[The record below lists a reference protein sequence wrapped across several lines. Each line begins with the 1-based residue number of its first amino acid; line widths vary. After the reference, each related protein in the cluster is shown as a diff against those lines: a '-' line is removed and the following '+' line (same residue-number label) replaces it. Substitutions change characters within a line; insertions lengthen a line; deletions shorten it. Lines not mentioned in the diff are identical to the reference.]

1 MCNENS
7 DKLENEMMEEHPFT
21 EHNQKEWDIFLQLIV
36 KRESTY
42 EGLGK

>member
-1 MCNENS
+1 MCNESS
-7 DKLENEMMEEHPFT
+7 DKLENEMPKEHLFT
-21 EHNQKEWDIFLQLIV
+21 EHDQKEWDMFLQLVV

>member
-7 DKLENEMMEEHPFT
+7 DKLENEMPEEHPFT
-21 EHNQKEWDIFLQLIV
+21 EHDQKEWDMFLQLIE